1 MVFSVT
7 EFLETPTVEE
17 FELLKKDDL
26 ISLGLHFKLAV
37 KSSMRK
43 QEIKVIV
50 AKKLLQEEILSSYD
64 FPEENVS
71 SETKMS
77 QYEFELEKIRE
88 KGRDLTQSCDKNPY
102 THRTIQ
108 KAT

>member
-26 ISLGLHFKLAV
+26 IGLGLHFKLAV

-43 QEIKVIV
+43 QKIKVIV
-50 AKKLLQEEILSSYD
+50 AKRLLQEEFFPHMIFLKKMFQVKPKCLNMSS
-64 FPEENVS
+64 N
-71 SETKMS
+71 
-77 QYEFELEKIRE
+77 
-88 KGRDLTQSCDKNPY
+88 
-102 THRTIQ
+102 
-108 KAT
+108 

>member
-43 QEIKVIV
+43 QEIKVPMSKWKAVHKQLLSLTSNSFLAV
-50 AKKLLQEEILSSYD
+50 AKQFLSS
-64 FPEENVS
+64 S
-71 SETKMS
+71 SMQMTVHLHSVAFMQIS
-77 QYEFELEKIRE
+77 
-88 KGRDLTQSCDKNPY
+88 SP
-102 THRTIQ
+102 
-108 KAT
+108 